1 MTKASLRD
9 IPSANL
15 IGRHI
20 LVRADLNVPMED
32 GRITDDTRVRET
44 LPTLRLLKD
53 GGARTVVI
61 SHLGRPKGLD
71 PALSL
76 QRVADLLCD
85 SIGGTV
91 RFHPGLVGPEAR
103 AAVLALDDSEVL
115 VLENTRF
122 DAGETKNTPEL
133 ARALADLV
141 DHPPY
146 GVFVNDAFGAAHRA
160 HASTTGVADEVRRR
174 GGAAVAGLLLDKE
187 LKVLESLLCEPER
200 PFVAILG
207 GAKVS
212 GKVEAIRAL
221 LPRVDRLLVGGA
233 MANTFLR
240 ALGLEMGQSLL
251 EEDKVELCHGILRDA
266 GDRLVLPVDCS
277 VAKRIEDG
285 ASVRVVPRDSVQPD
299 DCIGDIGPASR
310 ELFGGLLSDAR
321 TVFWNGPMG
330 VFEMAAFRE
339 GTIAMA
345 RSVATATD
353 LGALTVVGGGD
364 SAAALNMARVADKVA
379 HVSTGGGASLEF
391 LGGEQLPGVAAL
403 SDR

>member
-1 MTKASLRD
+1 MK
-9 IPSANL
+9 
-15 IGRHI
+15 
-20 LVRADLNVPMED
+20 D

-61 SHLGRPKGLD
+61 SHMGRPEGPD
-71 PALSL
+71 PGLSL
-76 QRVADLLCD
+76 QRVAGLLGD

-91 RFHPGLVGPEAR
+91 RFHPDLVGPGAR
-103 AAVLALDDSEVL
+103 AAVLALDNSEVL

-122 DAGETKNTPEL
+122 DAGETRNTPEL

-141 DHPPY
+141 DHPPD

-160 HASTTGVADEVRRR
+160 HASTTGVADEMRRR
-174 GGAAVAGLLLDKE
+174 GGSAVAGLLLDKE
-187 LKVLESLLCEPER
+187 LKVLESLLCKPKQ
-200 PFVAILG
+200 PFVGILG

-212 GKVEAIRAL
+212 GKVETIRAL

-240 ALGLEMGQSLL
+240 ALGLELGQSLL

-266 GDRLVLPVDCS
+266 GDRIVLPVDCL
-277 VAKRIEDG
+277 VAKSIEDG
-285 ASVRVVPRDSVQPD
+285 AAVRVVPRDSVQPD

-310 ELFGGLLSDAR
+310 ELFGGLLSDGR

-330 VFEMAAFRE
+330 VFEVPAFRE

-364 SAAALNMARVADKVA
+364 SAAALNMAHVADKVA